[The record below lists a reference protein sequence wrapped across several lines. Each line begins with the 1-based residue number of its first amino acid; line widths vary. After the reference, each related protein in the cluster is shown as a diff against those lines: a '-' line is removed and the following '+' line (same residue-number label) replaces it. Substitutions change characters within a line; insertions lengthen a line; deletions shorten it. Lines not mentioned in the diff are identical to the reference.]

1 MAARPRASAARR
13 AVRARSPSR
22 SCRASAS
29 WPTCASVSAPS
40 RSMRPSPRCA
50 RSSPRSPLTSSA
62 RSRRSS
68 WPPGT

>member
-1 MAARPRASAARR
+1 
-13 AVRARSPSR
+13 
-22 SCRASAS
+22 
-29 WPTCASVSAPS
+29 
-40 RSMRPSPRCA
+40 MRPSPRCA